1 MLLTELIAADGVD
14 DPAGWGTASETIQS
28 SILVMRGDQ

>member
-14 DPAGWGTASETIQS
+14 DPAGWGHRVRDNPKFN
-28 SILVMRGDQ
+28 LGD